1 MNDLEK
7 AYMDDYAASFFPP
20 DTPSQDLPEVFPMR
34 AGAMQGE
41 MRAIEQTGLQR
52 IMEKT
57 GMTLE
62 QVGEAIE
69 DLGSVNIGGFEVSLR
84 DLLPFVGGSVEE
96 TDPVTG
102 EVTERTT
109 GTPAAL
115 QQMGQGVSATTGT
128 GFARQ
133 LRPDVKEAVFDV
145 LELGGAAKVGSAVG
159 KKAGKKAAES
169 IEAMA
174 SETARDVNLM
184 NKEVGEAVTKRRA
197 RGAE

>member
-7 AYMDDYAASFFPP
+7 AYMDEYAASFFPP
-20 DTPSQDLPEVFPMR
+20 ETPAQDLPEVFPMR
-34 AGAMQGE
+34 AGAMLGE
-41 MRAIEQTGLQR
+41 MKGIEQTGIQR

-57 GMTLE
+57 GFTLE

-69 DLGSVNIGGFEVSLR
+69 SLGSINIGGFEISLR

-128 GFARQ
+128 GVARQ
-133 LRPDVKEAVFDV
+133 LRPDMKEAVFDA
-145 LELGGAAKVGSAVG
+145 LELGAITKAGSVVG
-159 KKAGKKAAES
+159 KKAVKKAAES
-169 IEAMA
+169 LDPIAGEI
-174 SETARDVNLM
+174 ARDTELM
-184 NKEVGEAVTKRRA
+184 IKEVGEAVTKRRA